1 MTRRGGEQS
10 PPRFFI
16 LRIIP
21 KIWSKLWRLHYAWN
35 IGKFRAAM
43 AEVTTKICG
52 VTFESFFKKAIIFK
66 DARCDEMAQ
75 KCLEAYASYGLRPA
89 QISVRTGDQTFNY
102 ELSFS
107 LFNGN
112 GTFRISAEK
121 MDVILQN
128 ATSDKDLEIVQDC
141 IAKIYEHVPLP
152 EIANTLISGDA
163 HAVFPSV
170 EELQQYLLKYANPV
184 KQISSGGV
192 IAYVNCLNWKEEIRF
207 SIDKSLTF
215 PAGLFLAWST
225 SYRDGK
231 PSREVLKNV
240 EEAFEA
246 SATKFDLTFPPK
258 N

>member
-1 MTRRGGEQS
+1 
-10 PPRFFI
+10 
-16 LRIIP
+16 
-21 KIWSKLWRLHYAWN
+21 
-35 IGKFRAAM
+35 M